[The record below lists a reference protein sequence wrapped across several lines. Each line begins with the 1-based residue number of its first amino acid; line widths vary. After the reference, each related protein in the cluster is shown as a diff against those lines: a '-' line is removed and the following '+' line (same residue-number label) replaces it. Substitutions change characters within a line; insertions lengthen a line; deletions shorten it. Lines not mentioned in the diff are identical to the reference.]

1 MLAALSAV
9 IISIGAGITLFIQ
22 TITLSSCRRLECCCG
37 KCELG
42 ILEKKKEN
50 REKYI
55 YDNRKSK
62 AW

>member
-42 ILEKKKEN
+42 ILENKKYSGK
-50 REKYI
+50 KI
-55 YDNRKSK
+55 Y
-62 AW
+62 